1 MRFLLVQSAP
11 HVPALGGANKHNRAL
26 LENLAARGHDCAVV
40 ALGSPE
46 VLAGVPGG
54 PPPPPGGAPAPV
66 VSFRLAG
73 VAVDAVID
81 GSRLRE
87 HVVRRIHDFS
97 PDLVLVSSEDPAQA
111 LLEAALGASPGRV
124 VYLAH
129 TTLGLPCGPQAFL
142 PSEKRTALLSRAAA
156 VLAASR
162 YVADYLRRWAGV
174 EAAVLPIHFYPA
186 ESPALGFEAG
196 AVTLVNPS
204 AVKGISIFLD
214 LARRL
219 PGTPFAA
226 VPTWGTT
233 AADRA
238 ALTAL
243 PNVTLLPPKEDIH
256 EIFARTRILLV
267 PSLWAEAFGG
277 ICVEAMLC
285 GIPVL
290 ASAVGGLPEAMLGV
304 PDLLSVRPIERYHER
319 LDDRGIPVPEIP
331 PQDSG
336 PWLDALRELLADRA
350 LYERRSRQARAA
362 AGAYVAAI
370 DHRKTEAFLADLAGV
385 ADLASV
391 RRPSAAVTAGAAATA
406 GVGEGTDDELRRRL
420 DRISPGKLELLK
432 LRLKKSAGAATASA
446 ASATSA
452 TSAASTSIPRQ
463 PRRQGAGDAFPLSF
477 AQQRLWLLHRIDPES
492 AAYNE
497 FLFAR
502 LRGALRPA
510 ALAAALDGLVARHEL
525 LRTRY
530 VAAEGEPCQIV
541 DPPGRR
547 PLPEVCLQGLPAAG
561 REVEMERVARQV
573 ARRPVDLE
581 RGPVLSA
588 LLLRLAA
595 DEHLLVVVVH
605 HIAADHWAITIA
617 LRELS
622 ALYTSALAGGAGQAG
637 GAIDL
642 PPLPIQYA
650 DFAVHERRWLS
661 GPVLE
666 GFLDAWRRQLAGAP
680 PVLDLP
686 SDRPRPPLQSFRGAR
701 AGLALTPTATMAL
714 KERARQEGATLY
726 MLLLAGLQALCHRLT
741 GREDLVLGTPVAGR
755 NRVETESLVGYFLNV
770 LPLRGRPH
778 AELPFRDL
786 LAQARQTTLDAFSR
800 QELPF
805 EKLVEALAPERSLSF
820 SPLFQT
826 LLNYQNVPAHT
837 RQLADLELSPLPI
850 EIGIAKFDLDLY
862 LEEHDRALVGSAFY
876 STDLFDAPTVERLL
890 RGLVGVLAHAAARPD
905 DPLAAFPLL
914 AAAEAHQVL
923 IEWNDSGEEPGVAD
937 LPALIA
943 LQAVRTPDAVAVAGA
958 NGANGAH
965 GDASGEI
972 TYRDLVARAGRL
984 ARHLRRLGV
993 GPEVVVG
1000 LAVERS
1006 PDLVVALLG
1015 ILAAGGAYLPLDDS
1029 YPRERLA
1036 QMLADARPG
1045 VLLTTDSRT
1054 ADRFADLAASAPH
1067 GLALDRGWEA
1077 IDREPGTGLP
1087 DGGAAP
1093 DNLAYVLFTSGSTGR
1108 PKGVQIP
1115 RRALVNFLLS
1125 MRRAPGCAAGE
1136 RLLAVTSL
1144 AFDIA
1149 ALEIFLPLLVGGT
1162 VDLVSR
1168 EEAGDPQAL
1177 TVRMAR
1183 AASASLAADTATWT
1197 MQSTPATWRMLLAA
1211 GWAGDLHLRAL
1222 CGGEALPPDLAAAL
1236 APRVG
1241 ELWNLYGPTETTVWS
1256 SRQRLAAG
1264 ERVTIGRPLAATS
1277 LHVLDAAGA
1286 TAPLGVPGDLLIG
1299 GLGLARGYLGRPDL
1313 TAASFVPAP
1322 SGARLYRTGD
1332 LARTLTDGR
1341 IEHLGRRDHQVK
1353 VRGFRIET
1361 AEVELALARHPG
1373 VAQAVVAVRHDPS
1386 GTAYLAAWLVPAGAI
1401 ATAAPAIPAA
1411 LAAKELHAFL
1421 AETLPEFMIPSVF
1434 VPLAELPLTANRKV
1448 DRQALPERPRA
1459 GGALVFAPPGSALEE
1474 AVAALWREVLG
1485 APRIGRHDNFFE
1497 LGGHS
1502 LLATQLVARLE
1513 RSLQVDLPV
1522 RALFEAPT
1530 VATLAA
1536 RVEAA
1541 RAGGRKPLPPI
1552 PRADRGRPLPLSSG
1566 QRRLWFLDQLEP
1578 GSAAYN
1584 MPVLARLSGALD
1596 EAALW
1601 RSLGGLVARHEVLRT
1616 RFEAVAGEPLL
1627 VIAATGS
1634 WPSCRVE
1641 LGGLPEGR
1649 REGELARLADGEAG
1663 RPFDLARGPLY
1674 RGVLVGIAPERQA
1687 LLLVL
1692 HHIVCDGWSLGVIL
1706 DELTALYAA
1715 NAASAASAAD
1725 AEPWAL
1731 PDLPIQYADF
1741 AAWQQSPAAPAAPAA
1756 GERRAGDLAFWREQL
1771 AGAPAL
1777 LALPTDRPRTAVQ
1790 SLRGSQVPV
1799 RLSPAVRAGLQ
1810 AESRRHGVTPFM
1822 LLLAAFQVLLG
1833 RLSGQDD
1840 VLVGT
1845 PVANRTRPEIFGLIG
1860 FFVNNLVLRGDLRAL
1875 REAEPFAGFLARV
1888 RATALAAYD
1897 HQDLPFE
1904 ELVAELTPE
1913 RNLGQSPLF
1922 QVLLALHD
1930 APLASRE
1937 LLGLRLTP
1945 VPLANGS
1952 AKLDFFL
1959 ALGAQE
1965 DGLAGTLEYATA
1977 LFDRTTAERFAG
1989 YFETLVTAVSQAGE
2003 PGVLPIGELPLLT
2016 AGERRQL
2023 STPVPAVS
2031 PGGSEMPFL
2040 AGAESLRANEEILA
2054 GIWGELLGISR
2065 TARIARTESFFDLG
2079 GHSLLATQLVSRIRS
2094 CFAVEVPLRRVFDA
2108 PTLAGIAALVESL
2121 RAPRTAGEPL
2131 HRLPRPERLPLSFAQ
2146 ERLWFLYQMD
2156 PQSTAFH
2163 IGGAVELQ
2171 GHLDIAALGASLDSI
2186 VRRHEVLRTRFT
2198 SVDGEPRQV
2207 IAPAVSR
2214 RLPVVDLRALGEPR
2228 RERELLRL
2236 AAAEG
2241 RRPFD
2246 LAQGDLL
2253 RVQLLRLGESR
2264 HVALLSLHHIVG
2276 DGWSMAILEREL
2288 GDHYAAFTKGMPPP
2302 APELVLQ
2309 YADYALWQRQRLA
2322 GEEEERQL
2330 AYWRRQLRGPLPV
2343 LLLPMRRQRPEAPS
2357 LVGAVQSFRLSRE
2370 GSAAL
2375 HELGRR
2381 EGATLFMTLLAAF
2394 QALLHGHTGQEDIV
2408 VGTNVANRN
2417 RIEVEGLIGCFVN
2430 NLALRTDLSGDPSF
2444 RELLGRV
2451 RSVTLDA
2458 YAHQDVAF
2466 EKVIAEVEP
2475 RRQGGYSPL
2484 FQAMLVLENYPA
2496 AARELLGLQL
2506 APLELPSHNAN
2517 FELILTLAESR
2528 DGLSGRFTY
2537 DADLFDASTMA
2548 LLASDFVA
2556 LLGQVAAD
2564 PDPTLTQL
2572 LLDAEPVESVMTG
2585 SFNESL

>member
-26 LENLAARGHDCAVV
+26 LEDLAARGHDCAVV

-46 VLAGVPGG
+46 VLARAGG
-54 PPPPPGGAPAPV
+54 SPPPV

-73 VAVDAVID
+73 VSVDAVID

-87 HVVRRIHDFS
+87 HVLRRIRDFA
-97 PDLVLVSSEDPAQA
+97 PDRVLVSSEDPAQA
-111 LLEAALGASPGRV
+111 LLEAALQASPGRV

-142 PSEKRTALLSRAAA
+142 PSEKRTALLSRATA

-162 YVADYLRRWAGV
+162 YVADYLNRWAGV

-186 ESPALGFEAG
+186 QSPALGGFDAG

-219 PGTPFAA
+219 PETPFAA

-238 ALTAL
+238 ALKAL
-243 PNVTLLPPKEDIH
+243 PNVTLLPPSEDIH

-304 PDLLSVRPIERYHER
+304 PDLLPVRPIERYEER

-331 PQDSG
+331 PQDGG
-336 PWLDALRELLADRA
+336 PWLAALRELLADRV

-362 AGAYVAAI
+362 ASAYVEAI
-370 DHRKTEAFLADLAGV
+370 DHRQTEKFLVRLPAAVV
-385 ADLASV
+385 AT
-391 RRPSAAVTAGAAATA
+391 AVTAAPAAADGVA
-406 GVGEGTDDELRRRL
+406 GKRTDDELRRRL

-432 LRLKKSAGAATASA
+432 LRLKKSTGAAA
-446 ASATSA
+446 ASAS
-452 TSAASTSIPRQ
+452 SISIPRQ
-463 PRRQGAGDAFPLSF
+463 PRGAQKGAGDAFPLSF
-477 AQQRLWLLHRIDPES
+477 AQQRLWLLQRIDPES

-502 LRGALRPA
+502 LRGALQPT

-541 DPPGRR
+541 DPPCRR
-547 PLPEVCLQGLPAAG
+547 PLPEVCLQGLPAAA
-561 REVEMERVARQV
+561 REIEMERVARQV

-588 LLLRLAA
+588 FLLRLSA

-622 ALYTSALAGGAGQAG
+622 ALYTAALSGRPVA
-637 GAIDL
+637 L

-650 DFAVHERRWLS
+650 DFAVHERQWLS
-661 GPVLE
+661 GPVLS

-686 SDRPRPPLQSFRGAR
+686 SDRPRPALQTFRGAR
-701 AGLALTPTATMAL
+701 APLALTPPQTVAL

-726 MLLLAGLQALCHRLT
+726 MLLLAGLQALFHRLT
-741 GREDLVLGTPVAGR
+741 GREDFVLGTPVAGR
-755 NRVETESLVGYFLNV
+755 NRVETESLIGYFLNV
-770 LPLRGRPH
+770 LPLRGRPR

-826 LLNYQNVPAHT
+826 LLNFQNVPVHT
-837 RQLADLELSPLPI
+837 RKLADLELEPLPI

-862 LEEHDRALVGSAFY
+862 LEEHDQALVGSTFY
-876 STDLFDAPTVERLL
+876 STDLFDAPTVERML
-890 RGLVGVLAHAAARPD
+890 RGLIGVLAHAAARPE

-914 AAAEAHQVL
+914 TAAEAHQVL
-923 IEWNDSGEEPGVAD
+923 VEWNDSGEEPGAAD
-937 LPALIA
+937 LPALVA
-943 LQAVRTPDAVAVAGA
+943 AQAAQTPDAVAVAGA
-958 NGANGAH
+958 GSVGSVGGIA
-965 GDASGEI
+965 GDAGEL

-984 ARHLRRLGV
+984 ARHLRRFGV

-1036 QMLADARPG
+1036 QMLADARPD

-1054 ADRFADLAASAPH
+1054 ADRFADLPDLPERAPRVL
-1067 GLALDRGWEA
+1067 GLDREWAA
-1077 IDREPGTGLP
+1077 IDREPGAGLP
-1087 DGGAAP
+1087 DSGATS

-1149 ALEIFLPLLVGGT
+1149 ALEIFLPLLSGGT

-1168 EEAGDPQAL
+1168 EEAADPQAL

-1183 AASASLAADTATWT
+1183 AASSSTATTWT

-1211 GWAGDLHLRAL
+1211 GWAGDSCLRAL

-1256 SRQRLAAG
+1256 SRQRLSPG

-1286 TAPLGVPGDLLIG
+1286 PAPLGVPGDLLIG

-1322 SGARLYRTGD
+1322 SGGRLYRTGD
-1332 LARTLTDGR
+1332 LARTLSDGR

-1386 GTAYLAAWLVPAGAI
+1386 GTAYLAAWLVPSGSVSPAVS
-1401 ATAAPAIPAA
+1401 AAR
-1411 LAAKELHAFL
+1411 EFHAFL

-1502 LLATQLVARLE
+1502 LLATQLVSRLQ
-1513 RSLQVDLPV
+1513 RSLEVDLPV

-1530 VATLAA
+1530 VAALAA
-1536 RVEAA
+1536 RVDAA
-1541 RAGGRKPLPPI
+1541 RATGRKPLPPI

-1584 MPVLARLSGALD
+1584 VPVLARLDGALD

-1601 RSLGGLVARHEVLRT
+1601 RSFGGLVARHEVLRT
-1616 RFEAVAGEPLL
+1616 RFESASGEPLL
-1627 VIAATGS
+1627 AIAAIGA
-1634 WPSCRVE
+1634 WPPCRVE

-1649 REGELARLADGEAG
+1649 REGELERLADGEAG

-1674 RGVLVGIAPERQA
+1674 RGVLVGIAPERHA

-1706 DELTALYAA
+1706 DELTALYG
-1715 NAASAASAAD
+1715 ASVAG
-1725 AEPWAL
+1725 ETWAL
-1731 PDLPIQYADF
+1731 PELAVQYADF
-1741 AAWQQSPAAPAAPAA
+1741 AAWQLSPAAQ
-1756 GERRAGDLAFWREQL
+1756 ERRTGDLAFWRRQL

-1777 LALPTDRPRTAVQ
+1777 LALTTDRPRTAVQ
-1790 SLRGSQVPV
+1790 SLRGRQVPV

-1833 RLSGQDD
+1833 RLSGQPDI
-1840 VLVGT
+1840 LVGT
-1845 PVANRTRPEIFGLIG
+1845 PVANRTRPEIEGLIG
-1860 FFVNNLVLRGDLRAL
+1860 FFVNNLVLRGDLRDF

-1913 RNLGQSPLF
+1913 RNLGHSPLF

-1930 APLASRE
+1930 APLAGRE
-1937 LLGLRLTP
+1937 LGGLRLTP
-1945 VPLANGS
+1945 VPIANGS
-1952 AKLDFFL
+1952 AKLDLFL
-1959 ALGAQE
+1959 ALGAEE

-1977 LFDRTTAERFAG
+1977 LFDRTTAERFVG
-1989 YFETLVTAVSQAGE
+1989 YFETLVQAVSEPGQAGE
-2003 PGVLPIGELPLLT
+2003 PGVLPVGELPLLT

-2023 STPVPAVS
+2023 LTPVQAVS
-2031 PGGSEMPFL
+2031 PGGSETPFL

-2065 TARIARTESFFDLG
+2065 AARIARTDSFFDLG
-2079 GHSLLATQLVSRIRS
+2079 GHSLLATQLVSRVRS
-2094 CFAVEVPLRRVFDA
+2094 CFAVELPLRRVFDV
-2108 PTLAGIAALVESL
+2108 PTLSGLAALVESL
-2121 RAPRTAGEPL
+2121 RAPRAASEPL
-2131 HRLPRPERLPLSFAQ
+2131 CRLPRPERLPLSFAQ

-2163 IGGAVELQ
+2163 IGGAVELK
-2171 GHLDIAALGASLDSI
+2171 GRLDVAALAASLDSI
-2186 VRRHEVLRTRFT
+2186 SRRHEVLRTRFDR
-2198 SVDGEPRQV
+2198 VDGEPRQV

-2228 RERELLRL
+2228 RERELFRL

-2246 LAQGDLL
+2246 LAQGNLL
-2253 RVQLLRLGESR
+2253 RVQLLRLGARR

-2288 GDHYAAFTKGMPPP
+2288 GDHYAALVAGIGGVEGAEAAPPP
-2302 APELVLQ
+2302 AAELPLQ

-2343 LLLPMRRQRPEAPS
+2343 LLLPMRRQRPDAPS
-2357 LVGAVQSFRLSRE
+2357 LVGTVQSFRLSRQ
-2370 GSAAL
+2370 GLAAL

-2394 QALLHGHTGQEDIV
+2394 QALLHGYTGQEDIV

-2417 RIEVEGLIGCFVN
+2417 RTEVEGLIGCFVN
-2430 NLALRTDLSGDPSF
+2430 NLALRTDLSGNPSF
-2444 RELLGRV
+2444 RALLGRV

-2496 AARELLGLQL
+2496 AAQELPGLEL
-2506 APLELPSHNAN
+2506 VPLELPSHNAN
-2517 FELILTLAESR
+2517 FELIVTLAESR
-2528 DGLSGRFTY
+2528 DGLSGRLTY

-2548 LLASDFVA
+2548 LMASDFVA
-2556 LLGQVAAD
+2556 LLEQVAAD
-2564 PDPTLTQL
+2564 PDPTLTL
-2572 LLDAEPVESVMTG
+2572 LLLNAEPVESILTG